1 MAAERVRRLK
11 DLVDRL
17 ERLPA
22 SEDRDRVLREV
33 RSRAV
38 DIDTGVTPRAMLPVR
53 ELIPPR
59 APAANRE
66 PATTTIV
73 PPAAP
78 PPRAVEIAE
87 PVFAAGA
94 SRDRHKWVSI
104 GRVLSLED
112 EPVSLDVQTLPPWRL
127 GLRG

>member
-1 MAAERVRRLK
+1 MAVERIKRLK

-53 ELIPPR
+53 EPIPPR
-59 APAANRE
+59 VPAANRD
-66 PATTTIV
+66 
-73 PPAAP
+73 PAASTTRP
-78 PPRAVEIAE
+78 AASPPRAVEITVPA
-87 PVFAAGA
+87 VAGGA
-94 SRDRHKWVSI
+94 SHDRHEWVSM
-104 GRVLSLED
+104 GGLLSLED
-112 EPVSLDVQTLPPWRL
+112 APESPDVPAIPPWRL

>member
-38 DIDTGVTPRAMLPVR
+38 DIDTGVTPRAMLSVR

-59 APAANRE
+59 APAANRD
-66 PATTTIV
+66 PATSITRRS
-73 PPAAP
+73 AP

-87 PVFAAGA
+87 PAFAGGA
-94 SRDRHKWVSI
+94 SHDRHEWASI

-112 EPVSLDVQTLPPWRL
+112 EPVSLDVQTLRPWRL

>member
-22 SEDRDRVLREV
+22 SEDRYRVLREV

-59 APAANRE
+59 APAANRA
-66 PATTTIV
+66 PATTIM

-94 SRDRHKWVSI
+94 SHDRHQWVSI